1 MRMRRGTFLGVVGLT
16 VGFLLVA
23 YSAAPRVTGF
33 SPNPDSPHVA
43 SLAPIRLQ
51 FNRAMDRV
59 SVETRFGVSPEVPGR
74 SSWEGDTLVFVPLEP
89 WPAGQEI
96 VVQLAAGSRSTR
108 FLPMLRAF
116 RGSFRTGEAR
126 LAYLWPADEPA
137 DLYLLTPD
145 SGERVRLT
153 QSEAGVLEYTPARD
167 GSALVYAA
175 LRTDGTSEL
184 RRLDLITQE
193 DRVVLECP
201 AGSRCQAP
209 ALSPEGDLL
218 AYEQFEWQTS
228 DSGGRVPGP
237 RQVWLLSLAEGAE
250 PVQVP
255 PPGQVTSSPIW
266 SPNGLLS
273 FYNGSL
279 RAVGL
284 VRPESLVPISMI
296 PNGLGLLGAW
306 SPNGEYLLLPEIV
319 FEDAQPTGQASAFSS
334 HLFRVEPETAIREDF
349 SLGSVE
355 DASPAYSPDGE
366 WIAFGRKYLDERW
379 TPGRQLWLMRSDGSE
394 PRPLTDEPDFNHS
407 SISWNPDSGSLAF
420 MRASSVDPN
429 LPSEIWVTDLAG
441 SASLLLAEGGYL
453 PKWIP

>member
-1 MRMRRGTFLGVVGLT
+1 MRMRRGTFLAAFGLT

-51 FNRAMDRV
+51 FNRPMDRI
-59 SVETRFGVSPEVPGR
+59 SVETRFELSPEVPGR
-74 SSWEGDTLVFVPLEP
+74 TSWEGNTLVFAPLEP
-89 WPAGQEI
+89 WPAREEI
-96 VVQLAAGSRSTR
+96 RVQLAPGSRSTR
-108 FLPMLRAF
+108 FLPILRPF
-116 RGSFRTGEAR
+116 RGSFHTGAAR
-126 LAYLWPADEPA
+126 LAYLWPADETA

-145 SGERVRLT
+145 SGERLRLT
-153 QSEAGVLEYTPARD
+153 HSEAGVLEYTPARD
-167 GSALVYAA
+167 GSAIVYAA
-175 LRTDGTSEL
+175 LRMDGSAEL
-184 RRLDLITQE
+184 RRLDLITQA
-193 DRVVLECP
+193 DYVVLECP

-209 ALSPEGDLL
+209 ALSPAGDLL

-237 RQVWLLSLAEGAE
+237 RQVWLLSLVEGAV

-255 PPGQVTSSPIW
+255 PLGQVTSTPIW

-284 VRPESLVPISMI
+284 VRPGSLVPINMI
-296 PNGLGLLGAW
+296 PNGLGLLGTW

-319 FEDAQPTGQASAFSS
+319 FEEEQPTDQASAFSS
-334 HLFRVEPETAIREDF
+334 HLFRVEPETAIRQDF
-349 SLGSVE
+349 SLGLVE

-379 TPGRQLWLMRSDGSE
+379 TPGRQLWLMRSDGTE

-407 SISWNPDSGSLAF
+407 SISWNPDSASLVY

-429 LPSEIWVTDLAG
+429 LPSQIWVTDLAG
-441 SASLLLAEGGYL
+441 SASLLLVEGGYL
-453 PKWIP
+453 PEWIP

>member
-1 MRMRRGTFLGVVGLT
+1 MRKRRGTFLAGVGLT
-16 VGFLLVA
+16 AGFLLVA
-23 YSAAPRVTGF
+23 YLAAPRVTGF
-33 SPNPDSPHVA
+33 SPNQDSPHVA
-43 SLAPIRLQ
+43 SLAPIRLE

-59 SVETRFGVSPEVPGR
+59 SVETRFALSPEVAGR
-74 SSWEGDTLVFVPLEP
+74 NRWEGNTLVFSPIEP

-116 RGSFRTGEAR
+116 HGSFHTGEAR
-126 LAYLWPADEPA
+126 LTYLWPADGAA

-145 SGERVRLT
+145 SGEQVRLT
-153 QSEAGVLEYTPARD
+153 HSEAGVLEYTPARD
-167 GSALVYAA
+167 GSSIVYAA
-175 LRTDGTSEL
+175 LRSDGISEL
-184 RRLDLITQE
+184 RRLDLITQG
-193 DRVVLECP
+193 DQVVLECP

-209 ALSPEGDLL
+209 ALSPAGDLL

-237 RQVWLLSLAEGAE
+237 RQVWLLSLADGAA

-273 FYNGSL
+273 FYNASL

-284 VRPESLVPISMI
+284 VRPESLVPINLI

-306 SPNGEYLLLPEIV
+306 SPNGDYLLLPEIV
-319 FEDAQPTGQASAFSS
+319 FEDEQPTDQVSGFSS
-334 HLFRVEPETAIREDF
+334 HLFQVEPETAIRQDLSF
-349 SLGSVE
+349 GQVE

-407 SISWNPDSGSLAF
+407 SISWSPDSGSLAY

-429 LPSEIWVTDLAG
+429 LPPEIWVTDLAG
-441 SASLLLAEGGYL
+441 SASLRLAEGGYL
-453 PKWIP
+453 PQWIP

>member
-1 MRMRRGTFLGVVGLT
+1 MSRETFLGAIGLT
-16 VGFLLVA
+16 VGFLLVG

-33 SPNPDSPHVA
+33 SPNSESPHVA

-51 FNRAMDRV
+51 FNRDMDRI
-59 SVETRFGVSPEVPGR
+59 SVETRFGVRPEVPGR
-74 SSWEGDTLVFVPLEP
+74 TSWEGDTLVFAPLEP

-126 LAYLWPADEPA
+126 LAFLWPADGPA

-145 SGERVRLT
+145 NGERVRLT
-153 QSEAGVLEYTPARD
+153 TSEAGVLEYTPARD
-167 GSALVYAA
+167 GSAIVYAG

-184 RRLDLITQE
+184 RRLDLITRE

-237 RQVWLLSLAEGAE
+237 RQVWLLSLAEGAA

-255 PPGQVTSSPIW
+255 PTGQVTSSPIW

-284 VRPESLVPISMI
+284 VRPESLIPINMI
-296 PNGLGLLGAW
+296 PNGLGLLGSW
-306 SPNGEYLLLPEIV
+306 SPNGDYLLLPEIV
-319 FEDAQPTGQASAFSS
+319 FNEEQAAAQDSAFSS
-334 HLFRVEPETAIREDF
+334 HLFRVEPESAVQEDF
-349 SLGSVE
+349 SVGQVE

-379 TPGRQLWLMRSDGSE
+379 TPGRQLWLMRSDGTE

-407 SISWNPDSGSLAF
+407 SISWNPDSGSLAYVR
-420 MRASSVDPN
+420 MSSVDPN
-429 LPSEIWVTDLAG
+429 LPAEIWVTDLAG